1 MYEYQAVSVNYLGS
15 FISQSI
21 RKIQN
26 GGKDQQRYISPACGK
41 ITQKKKIA
49 FLKGSV
55 SLHSEQFVIGHKISL
70 HECPVPQLQH
80 SKAKV
85 VL

>member
-1 MYEYQAVSVNYLGS
+1 MIKITWGIEMYEYQAVSVNYLGS

-41 ITQKKKIA
+41 ITQKKKKK
-49 FLKGSV
+49 LN
-55 SLHSEQFVIGHKISL
+55 
-70 HECPVPQLQH
+70 
-80 SKAKV
+80 
-85 VL
+85 

>member
-41 ITQKKKIA
+41 ITQKKKKKKTK
-49 FLKGSV
+49 LKNTQQITPKNYS
-55 SLHSEQFVIGHKISL
+55 
-70 HECPVPQLQH
+70 
-80 SKAKV
+80 
-85 VL
+85 

>member
-41 ITQKKKIA
+41 ITQKKKKKK
-49 FLKGSV
+49 LN
-55 SLHSEQFVIGHKISL
+55 
-70 HECPVPQLQH
+70 
-80 SKAKV
+80 
-85 VL
+85 